1 MIKKT
6 LLAIFTFMFLAI
18 LPVKAQTASDS
29 SVTQKLKTDLKK
41 PPLKLW
47 IPPKK
52 NSPPKPNPPQK
63 AYIGTIKTI
72 DSQHITLEYKST
84 NYSIDLTDKTEI
96 VKAQNLKP
104 NDFIIAMGFIFPD
117 NPNLQAARV
126 LLVDEPDTT
135 SPRQLISGPIQE
147 IDAGKISVGGK
158 ILTLTSKT
166 NLQIPDVKNP
176 TAEDLELA
184 DNLFAIVTLDKNG
197 DINKVN
203 SVFVLPGK
211 NNPAALTPTNAS
223 QPPTPTTTDSA
234 KIDE

>member
-29 SVTQKLKTDLKK
+29 SVTQKIKDRLKETAIEALDTAKEELTAKSK
-41 PPLKLW
+41 APRK
-47 IPPKK
+47 
-52 NSPPKPNPPQK
+52 K

-223 QPPTPTTTDSA
+223 DSA
-234 KIDE
+234 KIEE